1 MPLTLRS
8 GGSSKATG
16 VMRTA
21 EINRRQRS
29 VPPGSGQAVAPGSV
43 RLPPGA
49 HRNRPVEVGSTPH
62 GRAAGLSQSA
72 GASRRPPCQH
82 EAKRGD
88 CRMADELEE
97 RWDTTDERERRIRSI
112 PGARR
117 GRRMHAR
124 QSQATSLREGLETQ
138 RFISSLELRELVDRT
153 YDQPVVSVYLNLTP
167 EHVVRR
173 PPVYLS
179 MFNSMRHREV
189 ASRGG
194 LIATLPRRQRYAL
207 QGDLDVVEELLGMLH
222 PTGTRSIVVFKSG
235 RELNRVIMLPVRA
248 ADSLTIDADP
258 YVEPLEAI
266 LEAHP
271 RCLVVEVAKEES
283 RFWVHHLGQLAQVEA
298 VHSFMPTDTVDAS
311 RPGKVQRHRL
321 QHLRWH
327 LKTSVHVAA
336 RLCGERDLG
345 LMVLAGEERVLAH
358 MEIGRAHV

>member
-1 MPLTLRS
+1 
-8 GGSSKATG
+8 
-16 VMRTA
+16 
-21 EINRRQRS
+21 
-29 VPPGSGQAVAPGSV
+29 
-43 RLPPGA
+43 
-49 HRNRPVEVGSTPH
+49 
-62 GRAAGLSQSA
+62 
-72 GASRRPPCQH
+72 
-82 EAKRGD
+82 
-88 CRMADELEE
+88 MADDPGE
-97 RWDTTDERERRIRSI
+97 RWEAIDEREEKIRSI

-117 GRRMHAR
+117 GRRVPTKR
-124 QSQATSLREGLETQ
+124 PEVPSLRDSLRAQ
-138 RFISSLELRELVDRT
+138 RFISAHELRELVDRT
-153 YDQPVVSVYLNLTP
+153 YGQPVVSLYLNLTP
-167 EHVVRR
+167 ELVVRR

-179 MFNSMRHREV
+179 MLNSLRHRET
-189 ASRGG
+189 AARRD
-194 LIATLPRRQRYAL
+194 LIAALPRSQRYAL
-207 QGDLDVVEELLGMLH
+207 QGDLDMVDDLVGTLR
-222 PTGTRSIVVFKSG
+222 PSGTRSIVVFKSG
-235 RELNRVIMLPVRA
+235 RKLNRVVMLPVRA